1 MGDFFFCSTCMEST
15 GVWERETLDSD
26 SLVLVRAAWNDEFDF
41 SVIGIAKLGTSV
53 VLTTPPPHTNT
64 PNSVVKR

>member
-1 MGDFFFCSTCMEST
+1 
-15 GVWERETLDSD
+15 
-26 SLVLVRAAWNDEFDF
+26 VRAAWNDEFDF

-64 PNSVVKR
+64 PNNVVKRLVTGMDV